1 MSPLETRIWKTVAW
15 FSLFETPVTVF
26 EIWRW
31 MFEPDRAYGLDEVYA
46 ALDGEGL
53 RGKLVGKDGYWALSG
68 DQHPALVSERR
79 TRFLDAA
86 RKYGKLRRATR
97 YLSRVPGV
105 VGIAAGNTL
114 AWWNTRPESDI
125 DLFIVT
131 RPGSVWTSRLLCVL
145 PFALLGKRP
154 GASAVDPFC
163 FSFFAS
169 EDALDLRPLGL
180 DGGDPYLDYWVRSL
194 VPVFDR
200 ESVFDRFRSENAR
213 PASSV
218 PTPGVGTRWFERAA
232 RRFQLRRLPRRIRE
246 MMNVDSRVVVTDSML
261 KFHDQDRR
269 AEYRDAL
276 ASLCREP
283 A

>member
-1 MSPLETRIWKTVAW
+1 MWKTVAW

-31 MFEPDRAYGLDEVYA
+31 LFEPDRAYGLDEVYA
-46 ALDGEGL
+46 ALEGEGL
-53 RGKLVGKDGYWALSG
+53 RGKLVGTDGMWTLAGGSPGAL
-68 DQHPALVSERR
+68 AAERHA
-79 TRFLDAA
+79 RFLDAA

-131 RPGSVWTSRLLCVL
+131 RPGTVWTARLLCVL
-145 PFALLGKRP
+145 PFALLGRRP

-169 EDALDLRPLGL
+169 EDALDLSALRLE
-180 DGGDPYLDYWVRSL
+180 DGDPYLDYWIRSL
-194 VPVFDR
+194 VPVFGT
-200 ESVFDRFRSENAR
+200 VLAPAAPAAVR
-213 PASSV
+213 PSAV
-218 PTPGVGTRWFERAA
+218 ERLA
-232 RRFQLRRLPRRIRE
+232 RRFQFRRLPRRIRE
-246 MMNVDSRVVVTDSML
+246 MMNRDSRVVITDSML
-261 KFHDQDRR
+261 KFHDRDRR
-269 AEYRDAL
+269 AEYRDAH
-276 ASLCREP
+276 AALCRER

>member
-1 MSPLETRIWKTVAW
+1 MRTVAW

-26 EIWRW
+26 EIWKW

-46 ALDGEGL
+46 AIEGEGL
-53 RGKLVGKDGYWALSG
+53 RGKLAETDGFWTLAGGSVE
-68 DQHPALVSERR
+68 AMATERR
-79 TRFLDAA
+79 ARFLDAS
-86 RKYGKLRRATR
+86 RKYEKLRRATR

-105 VGIAAGNTL
+105 IGVAAGNTL

-131 RPGSVWTSRLLCVL
+131 RPGTVWTSRLLCVL
-145 PFALLGKRP
+145 PFALMGKRP

-169 EDALDLRPLGL
+169 EDALDLSALRL
-180 DGGDPYLDYWVRSL
+180 DGGDPYLDYWTRSL
-194 VPVFDR
+194 VPVFGNIDATPTP
-200 ESVFDRFRSENAR
+200 SVAR
-213 PASSV
+213 PSAV
-218 PTPGVGTRWFERAA
+218 ERLAK
-232 RRFQLRRLPRRIRE
+232 RFQLRRLPRRIRE
-246 MMNVDSRVVVTDSML
+246 MMNADSRVVVTDSVL

-269 AEYRDAL
+269 AEYRDKHIA
-276 ASLCREP
+276 LCREL